1 MSSLSAAAGSAPSMS
16 WGEGYHSGHWV
27 YFVFLA
33 VANCLQLASF
43 VALTVYFI
51 RGYLHSR
58 RDEGNVVSGTVAIVV
73 PCFMPNEHPIIA
85 ETLEHILNKLE
96 FEQEVN
102 PEASQVTVYCAYNAP
117 DGWTHPIEDKLKEM
131 DGKRHGKWSRSF
143 RSVRVPDSKSK
154 ASNLNYLIPEINA
167 DYTVIY
173 DADHHPDPR
182 SLSIAVAKLEREG
195 VDCIQGSTYI
205 RKGLNCMGKLID
217 AEFFVTH
224 FVIFPSLQVLSGT
237 GFFGGSNAV
246 WRSKFL
252 KSQAFHHSAQTED
265 IEYTTRAL
273 LSGAKIQFCPESRS
287 GELAPVNVQAFWKQ
301 RLRWAMGWDQVTL
314 MHFDNIR
321 KGENISCLARM
332 GIMYLLPLRWV
343 ILMFMLVST
352 VVQPI
357 VLAVYDVHNFFLDGG
372 ERLQMTGPIQTTM
385 YIGLAVL
392 IGTVSVALA
401 SVIAYERRDN
411 RFLRQ
416 LSMVIIFLVI
426 APGYLVLQL
435 MLVCVS
441 LHRIRNNKVGDWVV
455 TQRTAATSEDT
466 DASAK
471 PAAEAVGKACRE
483 VAEDECTPSAISD
496 KPVASSSESE
506 TPPES
511 RAPSEIF
518 SV

>member
-1 MSSLSAAAGSAPSMS
+1 MS
-16 WGEGYHSGHWV
+16 WGEGYHTGHWV
-27 YFVFLA
+27 YFAFLS

-43 VALTVYFI
+43 IGLMVYFI

-58 RDEGNVVSGTVAIVV
+58 KKKGDAISGTVAIIV
-73 PCFMPNEHPIIA
+73 PCYMPNEHSIIE

-96 FEQEVN
+96 CEQEVN
-102 PEASQVTVYCAYNAP
+102 PEASQVIVYCAYNAP
-117 DGWTHPIEDKLKEM
+117 DGWTHPIEDKLKDM
-131 DGKRHGKWSRSF
+131 DGKRIGKWSRSF
-143 RSVRVPDSKSK
+143 RSIRVPDSKSK
-154 ASNLNYLIPEINA
+154 ASNLNYVIPEINS

-182 SLSIAVAKLEREG
+182 SLCIAVAKLEREG

-252 KSQAFHHSAQTED
+252 KTQAFHHSAQTED

-287 GELAPVNVQAFWKQ
+287 GELAPVSVQAFWKQ

-343 ILMFMLVST
+343 ILAIMLVST

-385 YIGLAVL
+385 WIGLGVL
-392 IGTVSVALA
+392 FGTVSVALG

-416 LSMVIIFLVI
+416 FVMVITFLVI
-426 APGYLVLQL
+426 APGYLLLQL
-435 MLVCVS
+435 VLVSVS
-441 LHRIRNNKVGDWVV
+441 LHRIRSNKVGDWVV
-455 TQRTAATSEDT
+455 TQRTTAVSREAAS
-466 DASAK
+466 DAVK
-471 PAAEAVGKACRE
+471 PAAEAVGKASPAA
-483 VAEDECTPSAISD
+483 AEDECTPSSVSE
-496 KPVASSSESE
+496 KPGATSSESA
-506 TPPES
+506 TPMES
-511 RAPSEIF
+511 REPSEVF